1 MPLTILHVAYPLAPV
16 GPDAAGGAE
25 QVLTAL
31 DAALVAAGH
40 RSLVVAC
47 AGSRPAGELIV
58 VPRETGV
65 LDEAAIAAARLRHAE
80 AVAAALRDHPEIDV
94 VHMHGID
101 FHAYLPPPG
110 PPVLATLHAPFSW
123 YAPAALHPA
132 RPRTVLTCVSAHQ
145 HRSAPPGL
153 PLLDPIPN
161 GVPVE
166 ALRATTGPRG
176 RFALFLGRIAPE
188 KGVDLALDA
197 AHRAGCAL
205 AVAGE
210 LFPYPAH
217 QDFFARA
224 VAPRLDRQRRYLG
237 PAGFRRKRRLL
248 NAARC
253 LLLPARLPE
262 TSSLVA
268 REAMACGAPVI
279 AYPAGALAE
288 VVEPGRT
295 GFLVETP
302 AAMAEAIRA
311 ADRIDPETCR
321 RTAASR
327 FGLRPMIEG
336 YLAAYDQLA
345 RGGDRPLPVS
355 GLAGAA

>member
-1 MPLTILHVAYPLAPV
+1 MLTILHVAYPLAPV

-31 DAALVAAGH
+31 DEALVAAGH
-40 RSLVVAC
+40 RSLVLAC
-47 AGSRPAGELIV
+47 AGSRVAGELIA
-58 VPRETGV
+58 VPRAAAV
-65 LDEAAIAAARLRHAE
+65 LDEGAIRAARERHAA
-80 AVAAALRDHPEIDV
+80 AVAAALRAHPEIDV

-101 FHAYLPPPG
+101 FQTYLPPPG

-123 YAPAALHPA
+123 YDPVALRPE
-132 RPRTVLTCVSAHQ
+132 RPRTFLHCVSAHQ
-145 HRSAPPGL
+145 HAGAPPGL
-153 PLLDPIPN
+153 ALLDPIPN

-166 ALRATTGPRG
+166 ALRGGGARG
-176 RFALFLGRIAPE
+176 DFALFLGRIAPE
-188 KGVDLALDA
+188 KGVDLALEA

-217 QDFFARA
+217 RDFFAAA
-224 VAPRLDRQRRYLG
+224 VAPRLDRRRRYLG

-268 REAMACGAPVI
+268 REAMACGTPVI

-302 AAMAEAIRA
+302 GAMAAAIREA
-311 ADRIDPETCR
+311 GRIDSETCR
-321 RTAASR
+321 RIAAAR

-336 YLAAYDQLA
+336 YLATYEQLI
-345 RGGDRPLPVS
+345 RGRGRPSHPQ
-355 GLAGAA
+355 AA

>member
-1 MPLTILHVAYPLAPV
+1 MPLSILHVAYPLAPV

-25 QVLTAL
+25 QVLSAL

-47 AGSRPAGELIV
+47 AGSRVRGELIAL
-58 VPRETGV
+58 PRETGP
-65 LDEAAIAAARLRHAE
+65 LDEAAIARARRAQAE
-80 AVAAALRDHPEIDV
+80 AVAAAVRARPEIDV

-101 FHAYLPPPG
+101 FHAALPPPG

-123 YAPAALHPA
+123 YAPEALRPA
-132 RPRTVLTCVSAHQ
+132 RPRTFLHCVSAHQ
-145 HRSAPPGL
+145 HGLAPPGL
-153 PLLDPIPN
+153 SLLDPIPN
-161 GVPVE
+161 GVPAE
-166 ALRATTGPRG
+166 ALRGRFPRG

-197 AHRAGCAL
+197 AHRAGIPL

-217 QDFFARA
+217 RDFFDRA
-224 VAPRLDRQRRYLG
+224 VAPRLDRQRRFLG
-237 PAGFRRKRRLL
+237 PVGFRAKRRLL

-268 REAMACGAPVI
+268 REAMACGTPVI
-279 AYPAGALAE
+279 AAPMGALADL
-288 VVEPGRT
+288 VEPGRT
-295 GFLVETP
+295 GFLAETP
-302 AAMAEAIRA
+302 AEMAAAIA
-311 ADRIDPETCR
+311 SVDRIDREACR
-321 RTAASR
+321 RIAAGHS
-327 FGLRPMIEG
+327 GLAPMIEG
-336 YLAAYDQLA
+336 YFAAYEKLR
-345 RGGDRPLPVS
+345 RGADRPAAPHR
-355 GLAGAA
+355 LAGAA